1 MTKINVIVADDHP
14 IVLFGIRKSLESM
27 NWINIVG
34 EFEDS
39 TTLIESLPKLNAE
52 IVIIDLCMPGD
63 KYGDGITLLKYIQ
76 RHYSHLELIVLTMN
90 NNPAIINIVLALD
103 IARILLK
110 RGALIDLP
118 HALRSVKKGKK
129 FISSDALRLLEKIR
143 SNGDGKKSLS
153 AKEGEVLRLFSE
165 GSLVT
170 EIAQRLN
177 RSIKTISTQKKSAM
191 VKLGVDN
198 DIALLN
204 YLSSLKIDSK
214 N

>member
-14 IVLFGIRKSLESM
+14 IVLFGIRKSLESI

-39 TTLIESLPKLNAE
+39 TTLIESLPGLDVD
-52 IVIIDLCMPGD
+52 IVITDLCMPGD

-76 RHYSHLELIVLTMN
+76 RHYPHLALIVLTMN
-90 NNPAIINIVLALD
+90 NNPAIINTILALD
-103 IARILLK
+103 IAGILLK
-110 RGALIDLP
+110 KGALIDLH
-118 HALRSVKKGKK
+118 HALISVKKGKK
-129 FISSDALRLLEKIR
+129 FISTHALRLLEQI
-143 SNGDGKKSLS
+143 SLNGYGKKPLS

-170 EIAQRLN
+170 EIAKRLN

-191 VKLGVDN
+191 VKLGLDN

-204 YLSSLKIDSK
+204 YLSSVKISPK

>member
-1 MTKINVIVADDHP
+1 
-14 IVLFGIRKSLESM
+14 
-27 NWINIVG
+27 
-34 EFEDS
+34 
-39 TTLIESLPKLNAE
+39 
-52 IVIIDLCMPGD
+52 
-63 KYGDGITLLKYIQ
+63 
-76 RHYSHLELIVLTMN
+76 
-90 NNPAIINIVLALD
+90 
-103 IARILLK
+103 
-110 RGALIDLP
+110 LIDLP